1 MAMRHSDLFSPQA
14 FLRKVFFILIKIRQ
28 SVDQT
33 LYFIQA
39 ERNMIIGL
47 EHKITSLGVRFFS
60 FLHMYH
66 SKFIVIPH
74 L

>member
-14 FLRKVFFILIKIRQ
+14 FLRKVLFYLFKIRQ

-60 FLHMYH
+60 FLPMHH